1 MSNNNID
8 NANNISM
15 VCCGVVSKY
24 KLGMPTV
31 VTVAPHFTV
40 ITNYWHGTNTS
51 SVTFFW
57 R

>member
-1 MSNNNID
+1 MCNNNID